1 MRLFARLRQIG
12 QGTRQPESAMPL
24 WKLQPLDLGD
34 PNWEASSHRGV
45 VIVRAPDEA
54 TARDAAQRAFA
65 VKTRFSPRA
74 GVRTPPWKR
83 ASLSSAERVR
93 DQRYEEEG
101 ATEVLE
107 PAFTL
112 PPA

>member
-1 MRLFARLRQIG
+1 
-12 QGTRQPESAMPL
+12 MPL
-24 WKLQPLDLGD
+24 WKLQPLDLSD

-45 VIVRAPDEA
+45 VIVRAPDEE
-54 TARDAAQRAFA
+54 TARDEAERAFG
-65 VKTRFSPRA
+65 VKTRFAPGEGLKA
-74 GVRTPPWKR
+74 PPWKR
-83 ASLSSAERVR
+83 DSLVSAERVR

-101 ATEVLE
+101 PAEVLE